1 MSSSTRIS
9 LGEYVRRLR
18 RDKQWDLQELA
29 DHVDLSVSHLSRI
42 ENDRAVPNA
51 DSVIRLARALDGDLG
66 LMLELAKHL
75 PREMLERLLRR
86 VNGDGTAQ
94 RRAAGIEPDPT
105 YARALV
111 EDMDPSVRQA
121 IAEYFAVPDEDVD
134 GLASTVRQ
142 WATLDSGDRQQVV
155 DFIAFLVSRRGEER
169 QR

>member
-51 DSVIRLARALDGDLG
+51 DSVIRLAKALDGDLG
-66 LMLELAKHL
+66 LMLELAEHL

-86 VNGDGTAQ
+86 VNGGGSAH

-121 IAEYFAVPDEDVD
+121 IAEYFAVPDQDVD

-142 WATLDSGDRQQVV
+142 WATLDSADRQQVL

-169 QR
+169 HG